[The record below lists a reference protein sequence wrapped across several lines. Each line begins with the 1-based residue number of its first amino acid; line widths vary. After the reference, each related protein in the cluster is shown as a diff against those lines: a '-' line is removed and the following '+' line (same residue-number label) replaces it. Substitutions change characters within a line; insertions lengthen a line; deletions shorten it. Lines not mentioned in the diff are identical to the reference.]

1 MKRRSVVQHRGP
13 GGSIEMQKFACRV
26 LMSGVMISEGRGE
39 EERRG
44 GMSRKDVKQKV
55 FKATM
60 KSKKEMEG

>member
-1 MKRRSVVQHRGP
+1 MCS
-13 GGSIEMQKFACRV
+13 SDLKFACRV